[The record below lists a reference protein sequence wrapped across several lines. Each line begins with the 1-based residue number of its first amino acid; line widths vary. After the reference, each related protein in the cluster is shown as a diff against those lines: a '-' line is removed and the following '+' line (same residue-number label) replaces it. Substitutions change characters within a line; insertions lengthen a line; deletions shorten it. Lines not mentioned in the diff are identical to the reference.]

1 MLRIDAGAT
10 GPYCDGMSR
19 RNFVQLAMTG
29 MASLGLGDLLRA
41 RAASAAA
48 GSPAK
53 DTSVILIWLDGGPG
67 HMDMYDMKPEAPAE
81 YRGIWRPIN
90 TNVPGV
96 EITELFP
103 RQAKV
108 ADKFSIVRSLH
119 HDTGDHFDGAHRML
133 TGRFGATGANTAGKY
148 PSVGSIAT
156 RVLGPRKSGMPA
168 HVAVPYASS
177 VGIRPGY
184 FGANFVGQ
192 QYDPFETNGDP
203 NSDGFKVQN
212 LELVGG
218 MSIDRLNDRRSMLAR
233 FDSLRRQVD
242 NSGVLDAVDRFD
254 RNAYEMVTSPEA
266 RKAFDIS
273 AEDPKTRELY
283 GRTHWGQCTL
293 LARRLVEAG
302 STFVTV
308 HYGGW
313 DHHWNLQSGY
323 ESLLP
328 QVDAAVA
335 GLFTDLAQRG
345 LDKKVLVMLCG
356 EFSRTP
362 RMNDGGNGG
371 PPGSQGT
378 PGRDHWG
385 NAMFCLMGGG
395 GVKGGQIVGSTN
407 RLGEAPQDRPLTP
420 GDIHATMFHC
430 LGVDPQT
437 AFTDHSGRPVTAVEH
452 GAVIE
457 ELV

>member
-1 MLRIDAGAT
+1 MRHL
-10 GPYCDGMSR
+10 P
-19 RNFVQLAMTG
+19 
-29 MASLGLGDLLRA
+29 DL
-41 RAASAAA
+41 AAA
-48 GSPAK
+48 PAAGLPAGK
-53 DTSVILIWLDGGPG
+53 AKSTILFFLCGGAS
-67 HMDMYDMKPEAPAE
+67 HIDMWDLKPEAPSE
-81 YRGIWRPIN
+81 IRGPFKPISTVVPGTQIGEILPLCAKVVDKFTILRSHSHADN
-90 TNVPGV
+90 AHQTGRHWVMTGYPPNFPDGQARGVPFNELYPSLGSIVARELGERGSVPPYIEVPEPMGPGGPGFYGAKYAPFTINNDPAQPDFEVRDLNVPESVAEDRFARRRRLLERAEALG
-96 EITELFP
+96 ES
-103 RQAKV
+103 AK
-108 ADKFSIVRSLH
+108 
-119 HDTGDHFDGAHRML
+119 
-133 TGRFGATGANTAGKY
+133 ATGKAKT
-148 PSVGSIAT
+148 
-156 RVLGPRKSGMPA
+156 M
-168 HVAVPYASS
+168 AS
-177 VGIRPGY
+177 Y
-184 FGANFVGQ
+184 
-192 QYDPFETNGDP
+192 YE
-203 NSDGFKVQN
+203 K
-212 LELVGG
+212 
-218 MSIDRLNDRRSMLAR
+218 
-233 FDSLRRQVD
+233 
-242 NSGVLDAVDRFD
+242 AVDL
-254 RNAYEMVTSPEA
+254 VTSPEA

-273 AEDPKTRELY
+273 QEDPKTRDLY

-407 RLGEAPQDRPLTP
+407 RLGEAPLDRPLTP

-430 LGVDPQT
+430 LGVDPHV

-452 GAVIE
+452 GEVIR